1 LRLTPVFSSLLF
13 WTFLATAVAIPLVPC
28 STAEAKPKKDDAGES
43 DKKGKGKK
51 GKKGKAGKGSMDET
65 AGESDSGGLAPGSDD
80 AKAKIPERKEPEPPT
95 DPAPVSEPTV
105 DPVAETPAEETA
117 PASEPEPAPDPSR
130 IKKNW
135 VSLSVQQDALF
146 FTPISGVC
154 KAAEDGDQG
163 GRIMNQTAPQYSCR
177 DGEGLYDEPVY
188 SGAGNQIQ
196 SGLGLATT
204 RILVGYDRVFIDRLT
219 IGGRLGYAF
228 GGAPTVV
235 GGGVFIPWHAELKS
249 KFYFGDKPFERM
261 SFRPFA
267 SLAVGIG
274 EVDAKV
280 SVDFFRNQDGFDAG
294 RRGRL
299 DVWRK
304 TGTAF
309 GAVGLGVAHPVGP
322 VVPFLEARGIMM
334 FGESAFAIGLAG
346 GVAYGI

>member
-1 LRLTPVFSSLLF
+1 LRPTPVPSSLVF
-13 WTFLATAVAIPLVPC
+13 WTLLATAIALPLVA
-28 STAEAKPKKDDAGES
+28 SSAAEAKPKKEES
-43 DKKGKGKK
+43 EETRKKGKGKK
-51 GKKGKAGKGSMDET
+51 GKKGKAGKGSMDES
-65 AGESDSGGLAPGSDD
+65 AGETDSGGLAPGSDD

-95 DPAPVSEPTV
+95 DPAPVSEPAV
-105 DPVAETPAEETA
+105 DPVAETPAEATA
-117 PASEPEPAPDPSR
+117 PAPEPEPAPEPSR

-135 VSLSVQQDALF
+135 VSLGVQQDALF

-154 KAAEDGDQG
+154 KAADQNG
-163 GRIMNQTAPQYSCR
+163 EITNQTAPQYSCR
-177 DGEGLYDEPVY
+177 DGNGLYDDPVY

-196 SGLGLATT
+196 SGIGLATT

-267 SLAVGIG
+267 SLGVGIG

-280 SVDFFRNQDGFDAG
+280 SVDFFRDKEGFDEG
-294 RRGRL
+294 RRGNL

-322 VVPFLEARGIMM
+322 VAPFLEARGIMM
-334 FGESAFAIGLAG
+334 FGESAFAIALAG

>member
-1 LRLTPVFSSLLF
+1 LRPIPALPSILF
-13 WTFLATAVAIPLVPC
+13 WTLIGAAALLPLASSSA
-28 STAEAKPKKDDAGES
+28 AEAKPKKDDSAES
-43 DKKGKGKK
+43 GKKGKGKK
-51 GKKGKAGKGSMDET
+51 GKKGKAGKGSMDES

-80 AKAKIPERKEPEPPT
+80 AKAKKPVSKEPEPAT
-95 DPAPVSEPTV
+95 DPAPVSEPTT
-105 DPVAETPAEETA
+105 DALAEAPAEVNTPASA
-117 PASEPEPAPDPSR
+117 PEPEPAPEPSR
-130 IKKNW
+130 IKQNW

-154 KAAEDGDQG
+154 KAADEEGN
-163 GRIMNQTAPQYSCR
+163 ITNQTAPQYSCR
-177 DGEGLYDEPVY
+177 DGNGLYDEPVF

-196 SGLGLATT
+196 SGMGLATT
-204 RILVGYDRVFIDRLT
+204 RILIGYDRVFIERLT

-267 SLAVGIG
+267 SLGVGIG

-280 SVDFFRNQDGFDAG
+280 SVDFFRSKEGFDAG
-294 RRGRL
+294 RRGNL

-309 GAVGLGVAHPVGP
+309 GAVGLGAAYPVGP
-322 VVPFLEARGIMM
+322 VAPFLEARGIMM
-334 FGESAFAIGLAG
+334 FGESAFAIALAG

>member
-1 LRLTPVFSSLLF
+1 MRPTPVLSSLLF
-13 WTFLATAVAIPLVPC
+13 WTILATAVALPLVAC
-28 STAEAKPKKDDAGES
+28 STAEAKPKKDDSAES

-51 GKKGKAGKGSMDET
+51 GKKGKAGKGSMDES
-65 AGESDSGGLAPGSDD
+65 AGEPDNGGLAPGSDD
-80 AKAKIPERKEPEPPT
+80 AKAKKPERKEPEPAAE
-95 DPAPVSEPTV
+95 PAPVSEPTI
-105 DPVAETPAEETA
+105 DPLAEAPPAETA
-117 PASEPEPAPDPSR
+117 PPPEPEPAPEPSR

-135 VSLSVQQDALF
+135 VSLSLQQDALF

-154 KAAEDGDQG
+154 KAADET
-163 GRIMNQTAPQYSCR
+163 GRITNQTAPQYSCR
-177 DGEGLYDEPVY
+177 DGKGIYDEPVF

-196 SGLGLATT
+196 SGLGIATT

-219 IGGRLGYAF
+219 IGGRFGYAF
-228 GGAPTVV
+228 GGAPTVA

-280 SVDFFRNQDGFDAG
+280 SVDFFRSKEGFDAG
-294 RRGRL
+294 RRGNL
-299 DVWRK
+299 EVWRK

-309 GAVGLGVAHPVGP
+309 GAVGLGVAHPAGP

-334 FGESAFAIGLAG
+334 LGESAFAIALAG